1 MRIRE
6 WYKNTMEDDVSRLEK
21 KYAILLAVSLTGILA
36 ALERNEKIYRL
47 AFIFTDSVLII
58 DTLVEMIISLNK
70 QERQGEK

>member
-1 MRIRE
+1 MGIRE
-6 WYKNTMEDDVSRLEK
+6 WYKNTMKDDVSRLEK

-47 AFIFTDSVLII
+47 AFIFTDSLLII

-70 QERQGEK
+70 QEIGNC

>member
-1 MRIRE
+1 MGIKE
-6 WYKNTMEDDVSRLEK
+6 WYKNTLEDDVSRLEK
-21 KYAILLAVSLTGILA
+21 KYAILLAVSLTGILV

-47 AFIFTDSVLII
+47 VFIFTDSLLII